1 MTSPAFNIRALRLVG
16 PLRSYEVYFTDSNDA
31 DRIRDL
37 SIIAGEISTG
47 KTTVLEFIDWCLG
60 AKEHPEHDE
69 IAANVRSAQLAIDVS
84 QSETPEAKQ
93 RRYVIE
99 RPLGM
104 ASTKAFL
111 YEGDFDSMVAPPV
124 RSFTYDPAEAES
136 LSHYL
141 LQLCGLSGL
150 RLDQAPTQVD
160 SKTSVLS
167 FRDLQ
172 PLWFLTNRRLDN
184 GNLALEHQPH
194 RSIKLNQVVN
204 ILFGVSDNDGSTLSR
219 AVEELGAEE
228 RELGRAVQT
237 LRAFMSDAGFTSIEE
252 LDGEGDK
259 LRVQSASLSARIRVI
274 DDRVAARS
282 DFTFE
287 LRAEYASAQREAQR
301 VQLKLRDRETLAS
314 RLEPLRAQYADE
326 IRRLDLVAESI
337 TLFDSLTVVTCPACQ
352 SNLEDSPRIEDQ
364 RCSLCHTELTPDEA
378 CSSPDLSSEHRSL
391 TLRLNQLLKF
401 SQEVRAEAESLRHD
415 LDEVRKRTAR
425 AQDSLDSASAEI
437 VSPYLAERDQIQRE
451 LVQVQSGLKT
461 LQKARQMLLQLRQR
475 ESELLRVSSALKD
488 ARARKANYLAEANP
502 RDTMLA
508 AVANRMYEILVDFE
522 YPKIDLVRLE
532 KNLVPHVRGK
542 RYDKVGSSG
551 AMTLVALAW
560 ELALFEIAFEKGS
573 GHPGF
578 LLVDSPQK
586 NLVPGSVS
594 RVDDAEVA
602 ELNAS
607 ITTRRRHI
615 VDNVYAHVERWLAA
629 HVGAQIIFVD
639 NQPPSN
645 MDSHVVIRYSQH
657 PDQPP
662 YGLIDNEDG
671 REASRGLEA
680 QATKLRPD
688 SE

>member
-16 PLRSYEVYFTDSNDA
+16 ALRSYQVNFTDSDDA

-69 IAANVRSAQLAIDVS
+69 IVANVRSAQLAIDIS
-84 QSETPEAKQ
+84 QSEEAEAKQ

-124 RSFTYDPAEAES
+124 RSFTYDPAESES

-184 GNLALEHQPH
+184 GNLALEHHPH

-204 ILFGVSDNDGSTLSR
+204 ILFGVSDNDGSYLSR

-252 LDGEGDK
+252 LDEESDK

-282 DFTFE
+282 DFTSE
-287 LRAEYASAQREAQR
+287 LRGEYASAQREAQR

-337 TLFDSLTVVTCPACQ
+337 TLFDSLTVVTCPVCQ
-352 SNLEDSPRIEDQ
+352 SKLEDSPCVEDQ
-364 RCSLCHTELTPDEA
+364 RCSLCHTELTPGEA
-378 CSSPDLSSEHRSL
+378 STPLDLSSEHRSL

-401 SQEVRAEAESLRHD
+401 SQEVRSEAESLRND
-415 LDEVRKRTAR
+415 LDEVRKRAAR
-425 AQDSLDSASAEI
+425 AQDSLDSASAEVI
-437 VSPYLAERDQIQRE
+437 SPYLAERDQIQRE
-451 LVQVQSGLKT
+451 LVQVQASLKT

-475 ESELLRVSSALKD
+475 ESELLQVSSALKD

-508 AVANRMYEILVDFE
+508 AVANRMHEILVDFE

-551 AMTLVALAW
+551 AMTLIALAW

-594 RVDDAEVA
+594 TVGDAEVA

-607 ITTRRRHI
+607 IATRRRHI
-615 VDNVYAHVERWLAA
+615 VDNIYAHVERWLAA
-629 HVGAQIIFVD
+629 HTGAQIIFVD

-645 MDSHVVIRYSQH
+645 MDLHVVIRYSQH

-671 REASRGLEA
+671 REASRELEA
-680 QATKLRPD
+680 KVTELGPD